1 MARTRAVARRP
12 TNINFQHGSFSRG
25 KEIRGQKNKGNFKI
39 KFMLNRPK
47 EVKVK
52 HRGRQVREMTV
63 RRCAVYLAKVKR
75 RRY

>member
-12 TNINFQHGSFSRG
+12 ANFNFQHGNFSRG
-25 KEIRGQKNKGNFKI
+25 KEIRERKNKGNFKI
-39 KFMLNRPK
+39 KFMFDGPK

-63 RRCAVYLAKVKR
+63 RRRAVYLAKVRR